1 MSRSRWIRAGVEG
14 RRERKVG
21 FGKLGG
27 KRTLALRPV
36 HAIIL
41 EHGERAFAVLTWVK
55 LEINSNTKL

>member
-1 MSRSRWIRAGVEG
+1 MEG